1 MAIVLE
7 LTQDHPSKTGLLLS
21 RAEVAKER
29 GKDDMKNKGQ
39 DWQERQGRKLP
50 LLRNIVAGEV
60 DWQEWIDRN
69 GLWSCDLWGWNSEF
83 TLQDFGLF
91 SLQSC
96 QSHWRNLTLASQWR
110 SHIMGQPLQILCT
123 PVYSSLLV
131 FGFLG
136 LCCWKDYF
144 FLFTFNIYFF
154 P

>member
-60 DWQEWIDRN
+60 DWQE
-69 GLWSCDLWGWNSEF
+69 
-83 TLQDFGLF
+83 
-91 SLQSC
+91 
-96 QSHWRNLTLASQWR
+96 
-110 SHIMGQPLQILCT
+110 
-123 PVYSSLLV
+123 
-131 FGFLG
+131 
-136 LCCWKDYF
+136 
-144 FLFTFNIYFF
+144 
-154 P
+154 